1 MYVFIVKRDYLEL
14 GVPLMEFILELAKAV
29 ITIFIIVDPLGN
41 IPIFI
46 SLTKGMAK
54 EDRQKAF
61 RTAIFTGFIL
71 LISFALVGQ
80 QIFMLFGI
88 SLYSFMIAGGIL
100 LLIISI
106 RILVRGEWEEDSTT
120 PESIGVVPI
129 GFPLLVGPGA
139 ITTTILNLQASGVI
153 VTTIAVLIVF
163 VVVQIIL
170 RLIDPIY
177 RFLGSSGS
185 LVISRLMALLIAAIA
200 IQYILDGVFW
210 YLGKL

>member
-1 MYVFIVKRDYLEL
+1 MVFILD
-14 GVPLMEFILELAKAV
+14 LAKAV
-29 ITIFIIVDPLGN
+29 ITLFIIVDPLGN

-46 SLTKGMAK
+46 SLTKGMTT
-54 EDRQKAF
+54 EHRQKAF

-106 RILVRGEWEEDSTT
+106 RILVRGEWEEESNP

-153 VTTIAVLIVF
+153 VTVIAVLIVF
-163 VVVQIIL
+163 AVAQIIL

-177 RFLGSSGS
+177 RFLGNSGS

-200 IQYILDGVFW
+200 IQYILDGFLW
-210 YLGKL
+210 YWERL

>member
-1 MYVFIVKRDYLEL
+1 
-14 GVPLMEFILELAKAV
+14 
-29 ITIFIIVDPLGN
+29 
-41 IPIFI
+41 
-46 SLTKGMAK
+46 MAK

>member
-1 MYVFIVKRDYLEL
+1 MVFILD
-14 GVPLMEFILELAKAV
+14 LAKAV
-29 ITIFIIVDPLGN
+29 ITLFIIVDPLGN

-46 SLTKGMAK
+46 SLTKGMTI
-54 EDRQKAF
+54 EHRQKAF

-106 RILVRGEWEEDSTT
+106 RILVRGEWEEESNP

-153 VTTIAVLIVF
+153 VTVIAVLIVF
-163 VVVQIIL
+163 AVAQIIL

-177 RFLGSSGS
+177 RFLGNSGS

-200 IQYILDGVFW
+200 IQYILDGFLW
-210 YLGKL
+210 YWERL

>member
-46 SLTKGMAK
+46 SLTKGMAR

-106 RILVRGEWEEDSTT
+106 RILVRGEWEEESTRRK
-120 PESIGVVPI
+120 
-129 GFPLLVGPGA
+129 A
-139 ITTTILNLQASGVI
+139 
-153 VTTIAVLIVF
+153 
-163 VVVQIIL
+163 
-170 RLIDPIY
+170 
-177 RFLGSSGS
+177 
-185 LVISRLMALLIAAIA
+185 
-200 IQYILDGVFW
+200 
-210 YLGKL
+210 

>member
-29 ITIFIIVDPLGN
+29 ITLFIIVDPLGN

>member
-1 MYVFIVKRDYLEL
+1 M
-14 GVPLMEFILELAKAV
+14 AKAV
-29 ITIFIIVDPLGN
+29 ITLFIIVDPFGN

-46 SLTKGMAK
+46 GLTKGMAK

-71 LISFALVGQ
+71 LMSFALVGQ

-88 SLYSFMIAGGIL
+88 SLYSFMIAGGTL

-106 RILVRGEWEEDSTT
+106 RILVRGEWEESSTT

-153 VTTIAVLIVF
+153 VTTLAVLIVF
-163 VVVQIIL
+163 IVVQVIL

-185 LVISRLMALLIAAIA
+185 LVISKLMALLTTAIA
-200 IQYILDGVFW
+200 IQYIIDGVFW
-210 YLGKL
+210 YLGNM

>member
-1 MYVFIVKRDYLEL
+1 
-14 GVPLMEFILELAKAV
+14 MEPILDLAKAV
-29 ITIFIIVDPLGN
+29 ITLFIIVDPLGN

>member
-1 MYVFIVKRDYLEL
+1 
-14 GVPLMEFILELAKAV
+14 MEFIFALAKAV
-29 ITIFIIVDPLGN
+29 ITLFIIVDPFGN
-41 IPIFI
+41 IPILI
-46 SLTKGMAK
+46 GLTKGMAE

-71 LISFALVGQ
+71 LMSFALVGQ

-88 SLYSFMIAGGIL
+88 SLYSFMIAGGTL

-106 RILVRGEWEEDSTT
+106 RILVRGEWEESSTT

-153 VTTIAVLIVF
+153 VTTLAVLIVF
-163 VVVQIIL
+163 IVVQVIL

-185 LVISRLMALLIAAIA
+185 LVISKLMALLTTAIA
-200 IQYILDGVFW
+200 IQYIIEGVFW
-210 YLGKL
+210 YLGNT

>member
-1 MYVFIVKRDYLEL
+1 
-14 GVPLMEFILELAKAV
+14 LELAKAV

>member
-1 MYVFIVKRDYLEL
+1 
-14 GVPLMEFILELAKAV
+14 MEFILDLAKAV
-29 ITIFIIVDPLGN
+29 ITLFIIVDPLGN

-46 SLTKGMAK
+46 SLTKGMARK
-54 EDRQKAF
+54 DRQKAF
-61 RTAIFTGFIL
+61 RTAIFTGFVL

-106 RILVRGEWEEDSTT
+106 RILVRGEWKEESTQ

-153 VTTIAVLIVF
+153 ITTIAVLIVF
-163 VVVQIIL
+163 AIVQTIL

-210 YLGKL
+210 YFGNL

>member
-1 MYVFIVKRDYLEL
+1 
-14 GVPLMEFILELAKAV
+14 MEFILELAKAV
-29 ITIFIIVDPLGN
+29 ITLFIIVDPLGN

-46 SLTKGMAK
+46 SLTKGMAR
-54 EDRQKAF
+54 EHRQKAF

-71 LISFALVGQ
+71 LISFALMGQ

-106 RILVRGEWEEDSTT
+106 RILVRGEWEEESNP

-139 ITTTILNLQASGVI
+139 ITTTILNLQASGVM
-153 VTTIAVLIVF
+153 VTVIAVLIVF
-163 VVVQIIL
+163 AVVQIIL

-177 RFLGSSGS
+177 KFLGSSGS
-185 LVISRLMALLIAAIA
+185 MVISRLMALLIAAIA

-210 YLGKL
+210 YFGKL

>member
-1 MYVFIVKRDYLEL
+1 MHVFIVKRDYLEL

-29 ITIFIIVDPLGN
+29 ITLFIIVDPLGN

-153 VTTIAVLIVF
+153 VATIAVLMVF

>member
-1 MYVFIVKRDYLEL
+1 
-14 GVPLMEFILELAKAV
+14 MEFILDLAKAV
-29 ITIFIIVDPLGN
+29 ITLFIIVDPLGN

-46 SLTKGMAK
+46 SLTKAMAK

-61 RTAIFTGFIL
+61 RTAIFTGFVL

-106 RILVRGEWEEDSTT
+106 RILVRGEWKEESTQ

-153 VTTIAVLIVF
+153 ITTIAVLMVFAIV
-163 VVVQIIL
+163 QTIL

-177 RFLGSSGS
+177 RFLGSTGS

-210 YLGKL
+210 YFGNL

>member
-1 MYVFIVKRDYLEL
+1 
-14 GVPLMEFILELAKAV
+14 LELAKAV
-29 ITIFIIVDPLGN
+29 ITLFIIVDPLGN

-153 VTTIAVLIVF
+153 VATIAVLMVF